1 MANEEAIVTPTRT
14 RNPFTPGSGKSPPY
28 LAGRE
33 NEQNRIREIL
43 ADMAD
48 GESPAADMVMY
59 GPRGMGKTVLLHWL
73 KDEIRGYKKPRIFH
87 MKSNQVCTC
96 STTANKLATP
106 AKMWTFLLSEETLAE
121 KVLGGETTAGVKAG
135 ASAADIVSA
144 EAFIAKT
151 WKEKEP
157 TDGVLLN
164 ALISQCKKNPWV
176 ALVDEAHTM
185 EPGLCRSLLN
195 LSQEIREEAPFLLVL
210 AGTPGLAHFLKT
222 VGASFVERSTK
233 MGIARLDAQAT
244 ADAIVKPLQEDGI
257 TVDADALEHVVED
270 SQHYP
275 YFIQLWG
282 EALWDVAKEKDL
294 QKLTAQE
301 IAEVETKIEN
311 RRLNFYG
318 ERRNT
323 LDELGLLPAAVAI
336 AALFQDTETT
346 TRATLIDVI
355 ADNSPVDSLATQSV
369 NEHLQT
375 LIRHEFIWNPPDT
388 DLYEAGIPSLMRYVL
403 DRQREHVQ
411 KVSPAAE

>member
-14 RNPFTPGSGKSPPY
+14 RNPFKPGDGQRPPY

-33 NEQNRIREIL
+33 NEQGRLRQIL

-48 GESPAADMVMY
+48 GDSPAADMVMY

-73 KDEIRGYKKPRIFH
+73 KDEIRGYKKPRFFH
-87 MKSNQVCTC
+87 KKSNQVCTC

-135 ASAADIVSA
+135 ASAADTVSA

-164 ALISQCKKNPWV
+164 ALISQCKKNPLV

-195 LSQEIREEAPFLLVL
+195 LSQEVREEAPFLLVL

-244 ADAIVKPLQEDGI
+244 ADAIAKPLQEDGI
-257 TVDADALEHVVED
+257 TVDADALEDVVED

-282 EALWDVAKEKDL
+282 EALWDLAKEKDL

-301 IAEVETKIEN
+301 ITEVETKIES
-311 RRLNFYG
+311 RRSNFYG
-318 ERRNT
+318 ERRKT
-323 LDELGLLPAAVAI
+323 LSDLGLLPAAVAI
-336 AALFQDTETT
+336 AALFQDAETT
-346 TRATLIDVI
+346 TMDMLIDVI
-355 ADNSPVDSLATQSV
+355 ADNLPADSLATQSV

-375 LIRHEFIWNPPDT
+375 LARHEFIWNPPDT

>member
-1 MANEEAIVTPTRT
+1 MTQIGDF
-14 RNPFTPGSGKSPPY
+14 NPFKPGSGGSPPY

-33 NEQNRIREIL
+33 SEQGRFRQIL
-43 ADMAD
+43 AEMSA
-48 GESPAADMVMY
+48 GRSPAAETVMY

-87 MKSNQVCTC
+87 KKSNQVCTC

-135 ASAADIVSA
+135 ASATDIVSA

-164 ALISQCKKNPWV
+164 ALISQCKKNPLV

-210 AGTPGLAHFLKT
+210 AGTPGLSHFLTT
-222 VGASFVERSTK
+222 VGASFVGRSEK

-244 ADAIVKPLQEDGI
+244 ADAIVKPLDADGI
-257 TVDADALEHVVED
+257 YIAADALGHVVED

-294 QKLTAQE
+294 QKLTSQE

-318 ERRNT
+318 ERRKT
-323 LDELGLLPAAVAI
+323 LSDLGLLPAAVAI
-336 AALFQDTETT
+336 AALFQDAETT
-346 TRATLIDVI
+346 TMDYLIDVI
-355 ADNSPVDSLATQSV
+355 ADNLPADSLATQSV

-375 LIRHEFIWNPPDT
+375 LARHEFIWNPPDT

-411 KVSPAAE
+411 KASPAAE

>member
-1 MANEEAIVTPTRT
+1 MTPTRT
-14 RNPFTPGSGKSPPY
+14 RNPFKPGDGQRPPY

-33 NEQNRIREIL
+33 NEQGRLRQIL

-48 GESPAADMVMY
+48 GDSPAANMVMY

-73 KDEIRGYKKPRIFH
+73 KDEIGEYKKPRFFH
-87 MKSNQVCTC
+87 KKSNQVRTC

-135 ASAADIVSA
+135 ASAADTVSA

-164 ALISQCKKNPWV
+164 ALISQCKKNPLV

-195 LSQEIREEAPFLLVL
+195 LSQEVREEAPFLLVL
-210 AGTPGLAHFLKT
+210 AGTPGLAHLLTT

-244 ADAIVKPLQEDGI
+244 ADAIVKPLDADGVHI
-257 TVDADALEHVVED
+257 AADALEDVVED

-282 EALWDVAKEKDL
+282 AALWDLAKEKDL

-301 IAEVETKIEN
+301 ITEVETKIEN
-311 RRLNFYG
+311 RRLNFYE
-318 ERRNT
+318 ERRAT
-323 LDELGLLPAAVAI
+323 LDDLELLPAAVAI
-336 AALFQDTETT
+336 ATVFQDTETT
-346 TRATLIDVI
+346 TRDRLKEII
-355 ADNSPVDSLATQSV
+355 ADNLPVDSLATQSV
-369 NEHLQT
+369 NEHLRT
-375 LIRHEFIWNPPDT
+375 LIRHEFIWNPPDSI
-388 DLYEAGIPSLMRYVL
+388 LYEAGIPSLMKYVL

-411 KVSPAAE
+411 KRSPAAE

>member
-1 MANEEAIVTPTRT
+1 MTQIGDF
-14 RNPFTPGSGKSPPY
+14 NPFKPGSGGSPPY

-33 NEQNRIREIL
+33 SEQGRFRQIL
-43 ADMAD
+43 AEMSA
-48 GESPAADMVMY
+48 GRSPDADMVMY

-87 MKSNQVCTC
+87 KKSNQVRTC

-151 WKEKEP
+151 WKGKEP

-164 ALISQCKKNPWV
+164 ALISQCKKNPLV

-195 LSQEIREEAPFLLVL
+195 LSQEVREEAPFLLVL
-210 AGTPGLAHFLKT
+210 AGTPGLAHLLTT

-244 ADAIVKPLQEDGI
+244 ADAIVKPLDEHGI
-257 TVDADALEHVVED
+257 EIDDNTLAQVVED

-275 YFIQLWG
+275 YFIG
-282 EALWDVAKEKDL
+282 SSPIVVGHSGPDSFR
-294 QKLTAQE
+294 
-301 IAEVETKIEN
+301 IE
-311 RRLNFYG
+311 L
-318 ERRNT
+318 
-323 LDELGLLPAAVAI
+323 
-336 AALFQDTETT
+336 
-346 TRATLIDVI
+346 
-355 ADNSPVDSLATQSV
+355 
-369 NEHLQT
+369 
-375 LIRHEFIWNPPDT
+375 
-388 DLYEAGIPSLMRYVL
+388 
-403 DRQREHVQ
+403 
-411 KVSPAAE
+411 

>member
-1 MANEEAIVTPTRT
+1 MTQMEGL
-14 RNPFTPGSGKSPPY
+14 NPFRPGSGATPPY

-33 NEQNRIREIL
+33 SEQGRLRKIL
-43 ADMAD
+43 AEISA
-48 GESPAADMVMY
+48 GRPPAADMVMY

-73 KDEIRGYKKPRIFH
+73 KDEIRGYKKPQIFH

-106 AKMWTFLLSEETLAE
+106 AKMWTFLLSEATLAE

-164 ALISQCKKNPWV
+164 ALISQCKKNPLV

-210 AGTPGLAHFLKT
+210 AGTPGLSHFLTT
-222 VGASFVERSTK
+222 VGASFVGRSEK

-244 ADAIVKPLQEDGI
+244 ADAMVKPLQEDGI

-282 EALWDVAKEKDL
+282 EALWDLAKQKEL
-294 QKLTAQE
+294 QKLTSE
-301 IAEVETKIEN
+301 GVVEAKLVIESH
-311 RRLNFYG
+311 RITFYK
-318 ERRNT
+318 ERRDT
-323 LDELGLLPAAVAI
+323 LEKKKLLPVSVAI
-336 AALFQDTETT
+336 ATLFQQTETIT
-346 TRATLIDVI
+346 KDTLIDIIVDNFSDDPI
-355 ADNSPVDSLATQSV
+355 ARDLA
-369 NEHLQT
+369 NDHLFT
-375 LIRHEFIWNPPDT
+375 LIRHEFVWAPPGT
-388 DLYEAGIPSLMRYVL
+388 DLYEPGIPSLITYVL
-403 DRQREHVQ
+403 DKQREHVQ
-411 KVSPAAE
+411 KASPAAE

>member
-1 MANEEAIVTPTRT
+1 MTQIEGL
-14 RNPFTPGSGKSPPY
+14 NPFTPGTGQLPPY

-33 NEQNRIREIL
+33 SEQGRFRQIL
-43 ADMAD
+43 AKISAGRSPDAD
-48 GESPAADMVMY
+48 IVMY

-73 KDEIRGYKKPRIFH
+73 KDEIRGYKKPRIFDK
-87 MKSNQVCTC
+87 KSNQVCTC

-164 ALISQCKKNPWV
+164 ALISQCKKNPLV

-195 LSQEIREEAPFLLVL
+195 LSQEVREGAPFLLVL
-210 AGTPGLAHFLKT
+210 AGTPGLSHFLTT
-222 VGASFVERSTK
+222 VGASFVGRSEK

-282 EALWDVAKEKDL
+282 EALWDVAKQKDL

-301 IAEVETKIEN
+301 ITEVETKIEN

-318 ERRNT
+318 ERRAT
-323 LDELGLLPAAVAI
+323 LDDLELLPAAVAI
-336 AALFQDTETT
+336 ATIFQDTEIT
-346 TRATLIDVI
+346 TRDRLKEII
-355 ADNSPVDSLATQSV
+355 ADNLPVDSHATQSV
-369 NEHLQT
+369 NEHLRT

-388 DLYEAGIPSLMRYVL
+388 DLYEAGIPSLMKYVL

-411 KVSPAAE
+411 ERSPAAE